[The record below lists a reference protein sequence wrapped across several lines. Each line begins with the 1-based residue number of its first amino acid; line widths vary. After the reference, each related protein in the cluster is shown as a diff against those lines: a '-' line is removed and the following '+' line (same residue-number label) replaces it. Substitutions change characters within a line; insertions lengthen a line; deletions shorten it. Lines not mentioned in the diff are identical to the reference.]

1 MTHYVLSVPD
11 MSCSHCARRIT
22 EALQRIID
30 EKDFRV
36 LLEEKQV
43 QVNTE
48 NLEDVLAALDD
59 AGYTASVVA

>member
-22 EALQRIID
+22 EALQGIG
-30 EKDFRV
+30 EKDFQV
-36 LLEEKQV
+36 LLEKKQV
-43 QVNTE
+43 LVNTE
-48 NLEDVLAALDD
+48 NLEGVLAALDD

>member
-22 EALQRIID
+22 EALQRID
-30 EKDFRV
+30 EKDIQV
-36 LLEEKQV
+36 LLEKKQV
-43 QVNTE
+43 LVNTE
-48 NLEDVLAALDD
+48 NLEGVLAALDD

>member
-1 MTHYVLSVPD
+1 MAHYTLSVPD

>member
-22 EALQRIID
+22 ETLQRID
-30 EKDFRV
+30 EKDVQV
-36 LLEEKQV
+36 LLEKKQV
-43 QVNTE
+43 LVNTE
-48 NLEDVLAALDD
+48 NLEGVLAALDD